1 MDGILERLNFAIDKT
16 QRLTRGAANTE
27 KVSVSVLRLI
37 RLEKI
42 LREAAQVISELKQ
55 RLAIIEI
62 ANKIVNV
69 GVPKPE
75 RESGMERLTNKDRYG
90 HYYTNEKINDRM
102 QANEPFPHAY
112 DGKTID
118 KLGQYE
124 DSEES
129 ATLFRLPCKIGDI
142 VWQLNRYNAN
152 ITPKVVS
159 QIVHTISKSGESVE
173 IWFETA
179 GRCRGS
185 DFGKTVFCD
194 KAEAMQAFTKYSSE
208 GDT

>member
-1 MDGILERLNFAIDKT
+1 MKEIVYIRAEVMGELPSGQKIIHLLADNADGISFAT
-16 QRLTRGAANTE
+16 SEN
-27 KVSVSVLRLI
+27 S
-37 RLEKI
+37 I
-42 LREAAQVISELKQ
+42 LRPFTGLSRTEVERRNRISQ
-55 RLAIIEI
+55 
-62 ANKIVNV
+62 
-69 GVPKPE
+69 
-75 RESGMERLTNKDRYG
+75 
-90 HYYTNEKINDRM
+90 
-102 QANEPFPHAY
+102 
-112 DGKTID
+112 
-118 KLGQYE
+118 
-124 DSEES
+124 
-129 ATLFRLPCKIGDI
+129 LPCKIGDI